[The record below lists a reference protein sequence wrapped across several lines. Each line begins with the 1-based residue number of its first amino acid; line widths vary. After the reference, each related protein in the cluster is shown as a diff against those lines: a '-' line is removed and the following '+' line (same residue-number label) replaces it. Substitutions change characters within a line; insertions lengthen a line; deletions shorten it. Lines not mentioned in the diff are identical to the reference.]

1 MAVKSIQQTI
11 TTTRAAIS
19 IPLDD
24 RIAGC
29 TIWVYSENHG
39 SSNKIAL
46 GGDDVT
52 MANGVHLYG
61 GEKLG
66 PITLQNGETLYAISD
81 AAGGLDLRVMAI
93 GA

>member
-1 MAVKSIQQTI
+1 MAVRSTSQTI
-11 TTTRAAIS
+11 TTTRAAITVN
-19 IPLDD
+19 LDD
-24 RIAGC
+24 KISGC
-29 TIWVYSENHG
+29 TLWLYGEYHG

-52 MANGVHLYG
+52 MTNGVHLYG

-66 PITLQNGETLYAISD
+66 PIVLQNGETLYAISD
-81 AAGGLDLRVMAI
+81 AVAGIDLRVMAT